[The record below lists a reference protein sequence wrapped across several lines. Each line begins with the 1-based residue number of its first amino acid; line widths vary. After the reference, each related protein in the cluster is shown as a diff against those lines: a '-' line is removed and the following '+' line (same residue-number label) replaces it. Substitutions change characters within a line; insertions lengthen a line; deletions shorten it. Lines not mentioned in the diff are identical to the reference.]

1 MIDLGENHPQYV
13 SSSILSKQI
22 KAYPEHAKDL
32 LPFLEK
38 ETCFQN
44 ISTDQKFDKTMEE
57 VYRHIEPSVINVRSG
72 KNETL

>member
-1 MIDLGENHPQYV
+1 VFALQCSKDICQERMIDLTENHPLYV

-22 KAYPEHAKDL
+22 KAYHEHAKEL

-44 ISTDQKFDKTMEE
+44 ISTD
-57 VYRHIEPSVINVRSG
+57 
-72 KNETL
+72 